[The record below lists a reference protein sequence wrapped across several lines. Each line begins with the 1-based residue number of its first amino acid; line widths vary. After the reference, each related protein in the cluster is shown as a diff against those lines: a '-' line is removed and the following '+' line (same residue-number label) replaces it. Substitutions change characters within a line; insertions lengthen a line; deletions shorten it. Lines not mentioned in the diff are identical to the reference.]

1 MKQKILAVLLL
12 VTSISPVFADWVL
25 LDSGQKNGISSY
37 YTDPTTARRSG
48 DYVKMWILL
57 DYEQPQP
64 NNFDQGT
71 SYLSLRGHVEYNCK
85 NQTHRALIRS
95 LHSDHMGRGVVLKSI
110 ETVGKWTPS
119 NSGDSGLSAW
129 KVACSR

>member
-1 MKQKILAVLLL
+1 MKQKLLAVLLL
-12 VTSISPVFADWVL
+12 VASISPAFADWIM
-25 LDSGQKNGISSY
+25 LDGGYKSGISRY

-57 DYEQPQP
+57 DYSQPQL
-64 NNFDQGT
+64 NNYDPGT

-85 NQTHRALIRS
+85 DQTHRALIRS
-95 LHSDHMGRGVVLKSI
+95 LHSDHMGHGIVLKLI

-119 NSGDSGLSAW
+119 NSGDSGLAAW